1 MSESEHDNRFSA
13 QSWVGAVIEFFRQ
26 LPLPSPGWWQDQ
38 AHSANRQTSGILT
51 GQLEG
56 RGSYPTTY
64 GGYCDV
70 WKCSWRRKDS
80 GTIGVAVKSVRIHGS
95 DLDRERKSKRLS
107 KAIEGW
113 LELDHDNVMPIFG
126 MALGFGPL
134 PALVCPWMENG
145 TLTHYL
151 EQNYH
156 QITASARKA
165 LLLEVISAVLYLHD
179 HGVIHGSLS
188 GSNVFI
194 NDLGRACVA
203 DFGMAALLLEFSS
216 ESYFSSS
223 IGGAVR
229 WIGPE
234 LFQVPDDSSD
244 SVGFPSTQ
252 GDVYSFGCI
261 MLQVLSGEI
270 PYHYFQRDTQV
281 FFAISTGVKPL
292 HPDTSCV
299 NDAQWSVIQQCW
311 LAPRQRPIMEKL
323 HYLVNELEF

>member
-1 MSESEHDNRFSA
+1 MSESDSRFLVG
-13 QSWVGAVIEFFRQ
+13 SWVEAIIGRFLRR
-26 LPLPSPGWWQDQ
+26 LPLSGWWQDQ
-38 AHSANRQTSGILT
+38 VHSADRQTKSGDLT
-51 GQLEG
+51 GQVE
-56 RGSYPTTY
+56 RTESYPTAY

-70 WKCSWRRKDS
+70 WKCVWRKVS
-80 GTIGVAVKSVRIHGS
+80 GATEVAVKSVRIHGS

-107 KAIEGW
+107 RAIEGW
-113 LELDHDNVMPIFG
+113 LGLDHDNVIPIFG

-134 PALVCPWMENG
+134 PALVCPWMSNG
-145 TLTHYL
+145 TLTRYL
-151 EQNYH
+151 EQNHH
-156 QITASARKA
+156 QITASTRKA
-165 LLLEVISAVLYLHD
+165 MLLDVISAVLYLHD

-223 IGGAVR
+223 IGEAVR

-234 LFQVPDDSSD
+234 LFQVPDESSNY
-244 SVGFPSTQ
+244 VGFPSTQ

-261 MLQVLSGEI
+261 MLQVLSGKI

-281 FFAISTGVKPL
+281 FFAISTGVKPI
-292 HPDTSCV
+292 HPETSCV
-299 NDAQWSVIQQCW
+299 NDPQWNVIQQCW
-311 LAPRQRPIMEKL
+311 LAPQQRPTMKNL
-323 HYLVNELEF
+323 HHLLNELEF

>member
-1 MSESEHDNRFSA
+1 MSDHPSVR
-13 QSWVGAVIEFFRQ
+13 SWVGAVIVGFFRQ
-26 LPLPSPGWWQDQ
+26 LPLSGLWQNQ
-38 AHSANRQTSGILT
+38 AYSAGHQTRSGILT
-51 GQLEG
+51 GQIEG
-56 RGSYPTTY
+56 KGSYPTAY

-70 WKCSWRRKDS
+70 WKCNWRKDS
-80 GTIGVAVKSVRIHGS
+80 GAIEVAVKSIRIPGN
-95 DLDRERKSKRLS
+95 DLDRDGKSKRLIT
-107 KAIEGW
+107 AIEGW
-113 LELDHDNVMPIFG
+113 LELHHDNLLPIFG
-126 MALGFGPL
+126 MTLGFGPL

-145 TLTHYL
+145 TLTRYL
-151 EQNYH
+151 EHNHH
-156 QITASARKA
+156 QITASTRKA
-165 LLLEVISAVLYLHD
+165 MLLEVISAVLYLHD

-188 GSNVFI
+188 GSNIFI

-234 LFQVPDDSSD
+234 LFQVPDKSND

-261 MLQVLSGEI
+261 MLQVLSGKI
-270 PYHYFQRDTQV
+270 PYHYLQRDTQV

-292 HPDTSCV
+292 HPDSSCV

-311 LAPRQRPIMEKL
+311 LAPQQRPAMKNL
-323 HYLVNELEF
+323 HSRVIELEF

>member
-1 MSESEHDNRFSA
+1 MSEHDDHPLV
-13 QSWVGAVIEFFRQ
+13 QSWVGAVIARLLRQ
-26 LPLPSPGWWQDQ
+26 LSLSGLWQNQ
-38 AHSANRQTSGILT
+38 AYSDHSQSRSGILT
-51 GQLEG
+51 GQIEG
-56 RGSYPTTY
+56 KGSYPTAY

-70 WKCSWRRKDS
+70 WKCSWRKDS
-80 GTIGVAVKSVRIHGS
+80 GAIEVAVKSVRMHGS

-107 KAIEGW
+107 TAIEGW
-113 LELDHDNVMPIFG
+113 LELDHDNVIPIFG
-126 MALGFGPL
+126 MTLGFGPL
-134 PALVCPWMENG
+134 PALVCPWMKNG

-151 EQNYH
+151 EQNH
-156 QITASARKA
+156 HKITASIRKA
-165 LLLEVISAVLYLHD
+165 MLLDVISAVLYLHH

-188 GSNVFI
+188 GSNIFI
-194 NDLGRACVA
+194 NDLGRICVA
-203 DFGMAALLLEFSS
+203 DFGMAAILLEFSS

-234 LFQVPDDSSD
+234 LFQVPDKSSN

-261 MLQVLSGEI
+261 MLQVLSGKI

-292 HPDTSCV
+292 RPDSSWV
-299 NDAQWSVIQQCW
+299 NDTQWSVIQQCW
-311 LAPRQRPIMEKL
+311 LVPQQRPTMEKL
-323 HYLVNELEF
+323 QSRVNEIEF